1 MPSLDSE
8 LESQSIEHE
17 INPENMSPFNR
28 PFIESPMKSN
38 PKLNKNFKSPMKSQI
53 DDNFIPDVNIS
64 PEKQLLETTVYASQ
78 NSTEN
83 NQRPALVFPTSSKWK
98 QARYQKCERARRSR
112 EAIDPNQPLITNF
125 FSLAEKVCNLI
136 NVTPGM
142 RNELLT
148 KTLGDHSG
156 HKTDN
161 LSDFLKKLLEIAQ
174 NNLKGPQSKNLYD
187 TPTKKIALY
196 IFYVDG
202 RLLYETLHANLGN
215 SLPSISTL
223 NRFLATNRQS
233 LEEGEIYFE
242 GLLGYLTKRNLPKIV
257 WIAENATRVTSKIK
271 YNSKS
276 NKVVGFTLPLKN
288 GVPVTDKYIASSA
301 EKI

>member
-1 MPSLDSE
+1 
-8 LESQSIEHE
+8 
-17 INPENMSPFNR
+17 
-28 PFIESPMKSN
+28 
-38 PKLNKNFKSPMKSQI
+38 
-53 DDNFIPDVNIS
+53 
-64 PEKQLLETTVYASQ
+64 
-78 NSTEN
+78 
-83 NQRPALVFPTSSKWK
+83 
-98 QARYQKCERARRSR
+98 
-112 EAIDPNQPLITNF
+112 
-125 FSLAEKVCNLI
+125 
-136 NVTPGM
+136 M

-148 KTLGDHSG
+148 KTLGDNSG

-187 TPTKKIALY
+187 TATKKFALY
-196 IFYVDG
+196 IFYVGG

-233 LEEGEIYFE
+233 LEEGEIDFE
-242 GLLGYLTKRNLPKIV
+242 GLLGYLTKINLPKIV
-257 WIAENATRVTSKIK
+257 WIAEDATRVTSKIE

-301 EKI
+301 EKTEEFFKSCVKSHYAYVITAQPVSYDAPAYCISVFGTDNKFTADEVRQRWKYIKQTASKFGIAILFGFSSDGDSRLLKAMRVNSAIPTSVKSNWEWYHMDISKGKNATCKIQYTLLLNCERVY